1 MSGLARLICFVLSS
15 IPRELRPPLT
25 LFESK
30 VSTSSKTGNR
40 TIIFLI
46 GQRMIKYRR
55 MRFRKMK
62 FLEYT
67 PLDSINL
74 FLNHLNLG
82 ESTIKGHLEAFS
94 CKQTGTDRKLSFSL
108 EQEILDYLE
117 QSSDNDSPSSVEYLT
132 SRSSRKTLIYLV
144 LTLSHIYP
152 DYDFS
157 LPHVEAT
164 WQPAENLFFPELG
177 VLSSV
182 QCELICISERKTGIV
197 SGKYLTTI
205 SLKRLEYV
213 PLLVSAFDDTKVMV
227 IAVLLN
233 IVAAEFLMY
242 LNNTGGDNGGGC
254 EGNKVVY
261 GGFVMLAPAVGK
273 GASVVSPEWATENAG
288 SSLFDSMTN
297 VIDEVVKLNECEIYS
312 YNPDFD
318 GNPFLEKG
326 SIWSFNLF
334 FYNRKLKCIVSFRCC
349 CVSNLIAEDFG
360 VNEMIEDEEEDFLIG
375 MDM

>member
-1 MSGLARLICFVLSS
+1 MKAVQ
-15 IPRELRPPLT
+15 IPHFHLLT
-25 LFESK
+25 SAA
-30 VSTSSKTGNR
+30 TSSR
-40 TIIFLI
+40 SFLLSPERI
-46 GQRMIKYRR
+46 YIEFFLPFLVSVAKPFDLFV
-55 MRFRKMK
+55 RFRKMK

-157 LPHVEAT
+157 AVRSHLYFREEDWDSFRQIFDNYLFEA
-164 WQPAENLFFPELG
+164 A
-177 VLSSV
+177 
-182 QCELICISERKTGIV
+182 R
-197 SGKYLTTI
+197 
-205 SLKRLEYV
+205 
-213 PLLVSAFDDTKVMV
+213 
-227 IAVLLN
+227 
-233 IVAAEFLMY
+233 
-242 LNNTGGDNGGGC
+242 
-254 EGNKVVY
+254 
-261 GGFVMLAPAVGK
+261 
-273 GASVVSPEWATENAG
+273 EWATENAG

-318 GNPFLEKG
+318 GNPFSEKG
-326 SIWSFNLF
+326 SIWSFNFF

-349 CVSNLIAEDFG
+349 CVSNLTPEDFG

>member
-1 MSGLARLICFVLSS
+1 
-15 IPRELRPPLT
+15 
-25 LFESK
+25 
-30 VSTSSKTGNR
+30 
-40 TIIFLI
+40 
-46 GQRMIKYRR
+46 
-55 MRFRKMK
+55 MK

-157 LPHVEAT
+157 AVRSHLYFREEDWDSFRQIFDNYLFEA
-164 WQPAENLFFPELG
+164 
-177 VLSSV
+177 V
-182 QCELICISERKTGIV
+182 R
-197 SGKYLTTI
+197 
-205 SLKRLEYV
+205 
-213 PLLVSAFDDTKVMV
+213 
-227 IAVLLN
+227 
-233 IVAAEFLMY
+233 
-242 LNNTGGDNGGGC
+242 
-254 EGNKVVY
+254 
-261 GGFVMLAPAVGK
+261 
-273 GASVVSPEWATENAG
+273 EWATENAG

>member
-1 MSGLARLICFVLSS
+1 
-15 IPRELRPPLT
+15 
-25 LFESK
+25 
-30 VSTSSKTGNR
+30 
-40 TIIFLI
+40 
-46 GQRMIKYRR
+46 
-55 MRFRKMK
+55 MK

-157 LPHVEAT
+157 AVRSHLYFREEDWDSFRQIFDNYLFEAVRVCSST
-164 WQPAENLFFPELG
+164 CQCLSIYENY
-177 VLSSV
+177 
-182 QCELICISERKTGIV
+182 V
-197 SGKYLTTI
+197 SI
-205 SLKRLEYV
+205 F
-213 PLLVSAFDDTKVMV
+213 VSKVDDTKVMV

-254 EGNKVVY
+254 EGNK
-261 GGFVMLAPAVGK
+261 
-273 GASVVSPEWATENAG
+273 EWATENAG